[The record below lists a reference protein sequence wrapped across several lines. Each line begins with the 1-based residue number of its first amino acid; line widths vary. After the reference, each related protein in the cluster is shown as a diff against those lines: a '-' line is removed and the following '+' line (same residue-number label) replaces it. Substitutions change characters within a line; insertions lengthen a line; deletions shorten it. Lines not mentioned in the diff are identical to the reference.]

1 MLRLAARLKREH
13 ARKLLRVCWPARAK
27 AEIGESVLRYC
38 VTSGRTLAAHQRR
51 FSRQDIEA
59 CSVIVTTMLG
69 ANEIARVGVGIEG
82 FTHMILDEAAQVPEP
97 LVLIPL
103 SLAGRRCRLVLC
115 GDHKQLLSWGGS
127 TSGGVVSAVGKHLGL
142 AVSIVERMASLPI
155 YGGGSGAGAG
165 MHLKVL
171 VRNYRNHP
179 FIVRLA
185 AQMLYG
191 GHAGISVACEA
202 GVVRRGGRGTQ
213 IQPSH
218 WHAVQGVAF
227 PVLLVGVQG
236 KLITDDCSPSPYNN
250 FEALQVAERAHQ
262 LVI

>member
-1 MLRLAARLKREH
+1 
-13 ARKLLRVCWPARAK
+13 
-27 AEIGESVLRYC
+27 
-38 VTSGRTLAAHQRR
+38 
-51 FSRQDIEA
+51 
-59 CSVIVTTMLG
+59 MLG

-115 GDHKQLLSWGGS
+115 GDHKQLLSWGAS
-127 TSGGVVSAVGKHLGL
+127 TSGGVVSAVGNPL
-142 AVSIVERMASLPI
+142 ALSVSILKRMASLPI

-179 FIVRLA
+179 FIVRFA
-185 AQMLYG
+185 AEMLYG

-202 GVVRRGGRGTQ
+202 GAVRL
-213 IQPSH
+213 S
-218 WHAVQGVAF
+218 
-227 PVLLVGVQG
+227 
-236 KLITDDCSPSPYNN
+236 LI
-250 FEALQVAERAHQ
+250 H
-262 LVI
+262 I